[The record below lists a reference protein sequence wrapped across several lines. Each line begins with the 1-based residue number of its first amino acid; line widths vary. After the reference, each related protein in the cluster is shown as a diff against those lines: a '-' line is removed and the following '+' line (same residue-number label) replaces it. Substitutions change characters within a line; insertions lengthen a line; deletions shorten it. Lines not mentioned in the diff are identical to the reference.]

1 MAAITRFDFEIT
13 FHGPFRVALGQGGPG
28 VHNTISQRDALPG
41 SSLKGVVRATAELL
55 LGQENPVLAEVFGSS
70 RKPCPWH
77 WSSPVPRPTAP
88 GDRPAWYP
96 AMPSARV
103 RIDRKPRTAAEDM
116 LSIAEQ
122 TGAESATFAVTQ
134 TARIEDLATHQDV
147 LVVAAQATRSLGAL
161 RRRGLG
167 WVGIA
172 CTSHEPD
179 EAAVRRFLQLK
190 QP

>member
-1 MAAITRFDFEIT
+1 MAVTRLEFEIL

-28 VHNTISQRDALPG
+28 VHNTISRRDALPA
-41 SSLKGVVRATAELL
+41 SSLKGVVRATAALL
-55 LGQENPVLAEVFGSS
+55 LGPDNPAVAEVFGSS
-70 RKPCPWH
+70 RRPCPWH
-77 WSSPVPRPTAP
+77 WSSPQPSIREDDQARASWYAPMPT
-88 GDRPAWYP
+88 
-96 AMPSARV
+96 ARV
-103 RIDRKPRTAAEDM
+103 RIDRETHTAAEDM
-116 LSIAEQ
+116 LAIAEQ

-134 TARIEDLATHQDV
+134 TARIDDLAKHQDV
-147 LVVAAQATRSLGAL
+147 LLVAAQATRSLGAL

-179 EAAVRRFLQLK
+179 EATVRRFLELK

>member
-1 MAAITRFDFEIT
+1 MAVTRFEFKIT

-28 VHNTISQRDALPG
+28 VHNTISQRHALPG
-41 SSLKGVVRATAELL
+41 SSLKGVVRATAGLL
-55 LGQENPVLAEVFGSS
+55 LGTDNPVVAEVFGSS
-70 RKPCPWH
+70 RQPCPWH
-77 WSSPVPRPTAP
+77 WSSPVPRAHEP
-88 GDRPAWYP
+88 DEQPAWYP

-103 RIDRKPRTAAEDM
+103 RIDRETHTAVEDM
-116 LSIAEQ
+116 LVIAEQ
-122 TGAESATFAVTQ
+122 TGAESATFTVTQ
-134 TARIEDLATHQDV
+134 TARIDDLAKHQDV
-147 LVVAAQATRSLGAL
+147 LVVAAQATRSLGSL

-179 EAAVRRFLQLK
+179 EDTVRRFLQLK